1 MTGQRVARSVGHAGA
16 GYDWLFG
23 WDLEFQHVCL
33 TRGRT
38 LFLLKFSLRDD
49 DDEFLY
55 GDSQP
60 KVPADLALN
69 APAVPSSSAG
79 ENASS
84 SSAPVSSRDAFCTL
98 LVLKTKY
105 KFKHVFGLLV
115 AFYALRAR
123 RQPQPRL
130 QSQQS
135 RRQLNRMSEFSSAN
149 LSFFYFCQPKRAHP
163 SHSLFVFSIPFG
175 KAVPVDD
182 DLFPPIRPPPPP
194 PAADVTAPQA
204 SLTDDTEEG
213 EDATA
218 DADADADLD
227 ADAAMGDGSDASE
240 ESDEVSSSVQK

>member
-1 MTGQRVARSVGHAGA
+1 M
-16 GYDWLFG
+16 
-23 WDLEFQHVCL
+23 CL

-60 KVPADLALN
+60 KVLPDLALN

-123 RQPQPRL
+123 RQPQPQL
-130 QSQQS
+130 QSRQS

-149 LSFFYFCQPKRAHP
+149 LPSFIFANRNAHTP
-163 SHSLFVFSIPFG
+163 LIHSFIFSIPFG

-194 PAADVTAPQA
+194 PPAADVTAPQA
-204 SLTDDTEEG
+204 SLADDTEEG